1 MYCKL
6 LIYKRIYQIG
16 GGNSTIFDK
25 KENVICGYANNI
37 NLAKKM
43 RTLHADVPTSLMWM
57 AVLQTKNEGVKVLCA
72 AGTIEQLGQHALALG
87 GDKAIVLSGEQH
99 NVRNF
104 EA

>member
-6 LIYKRIYQIG
+6 LIYKRICQIG

-25 KENVICGYANNI
+25 KENVIYGHANPA

-57 AVLQTKNEGVKVLCA
+57 AVLQVKNEGVKVFCA
-72 AGTIEQLGQHALALG
+72 AGAIEKFGQHALALG
-87 GDKAIVLSGEQH
+87 GDKAIVFIG
-99 NVRNF
+99 
-104 EA
+104 

>member
-16 GGNSTIFDK
+16 GGNSTIFDN
-25 KENVICGYANNI
+25 KENVICGYANPT

-57 AVLQTKNEGVKVLCA
+57 TVLQAKNEGVKVLCA
-72 AGTIEQLGQHALALG
+72 ASAIEKFGQHALALG
-87 GDKAIVLSGEQH
+87 GDKAIVFIG
-99 NVRNF
+99 
-104 EA
+104 

>member
-1 MYCKL
+1 MD
-6 LIYKRIYQIG
+6 ISNR

-25 KENVICGYANNI
+25 KENVICGYANPT
-37 NLAKKM
+37 NLAKKK

-72 AGTIEQLGQHALALG
+72 ACTIEKFGQHALALG
-87 GDKAIVLSGEQH
+87 GDKAVVLSCEQH

-104 EA
+104 KTQFGE